1 MRYKVTL
8 EIKTP
13 WWLKLLRFFRIKEK
27 RTDFELELNNPYLI
41 ADDILFAG
49 EGGSLKIVEKL

>member
-13 WWLKLLRFFRIKEK
+13 WWLKLFRFFRIKEK
-27 RTDFELELNNPYLI
+27 RTDFELELNNPYLTTN
-41 ADDILFAG
+41 DILFAG
-49 EGGSLKIVEKL
+49 EGGSLKIIEKL